1 MSPVTARARTTW
13 IVVAVVTALAAVAA
27 VAWYLTRPASAPQ
40 APPSGTP
47 SAPADPTP
55 SGTSPTPSTPPEDPL
70 AGWTL
75 EQKVG
80 QLFMVGVDVRDP
92 QQVSYDA
99 VSRLHVGNVFLAGR
113 SQAGTGPTADLVA
126 GFTALVSPETTN
138 GTPLFVA
145 TDQEGGKVQVLRGPG
160 FSQIPTATDQA
171 RLDPATLQADATTWG
186 AELAAAGVNLNL
198 APVMDLLPEGTAAQN
213 PPIGAF
219 QRSYGFTPDSVTSH
233 ANAFSAGMEASG
245 VDVTIK
251 HFPGLGRVTENT
263 DTDAGVTDDVT
274 TRDDAS
280 VAVFASGIE
289 AGAAFVMTSTAVYPQ
304 IDGTLPAAFSP
315 VVVDGMLRGDLG
327 FDGVVLTDD
336 VSAAQQV
343 QAWSPADRAV
353 LTIAAGGDM
362 VLASADPSV
371 VEPMVAAVVERAS
384 SDDAFAAQVD
394 AAVLRVLAAKE
405 RLR

>member
-1 MSPVTARARTTW
+1 MTARARTTW

-99 VSRLHVGNVFLAGR
+99 SRGCTWATCSSR
-113 SQAGTGPTADLVA
+113 AARRRTGPTADLVA

-213 PPIGAF
+213 PPIGLPAH
-219 QRSYGFTPDSVTSH
+219 YGTPTVLH
-233 ANAFSAGMEASG
+233 ANAFSAAWRRRRGRA
-245 VDVTIK
+245 IK

-304 IDGTLPAAFSP
+304 IDGTLPRPSRP
-315 VVVDGMLRGDLG
+315 SSWTGCSGDW
-327 FDGVVLTDD
+327 VRRRRPHRRRVR
-336 VSAAQQV
+336 AQQV
-343 QAWSPADRAV
+343 QAWSPRTA
-353 LTIAAGGDM
+353 
-362 VLASADPSV
+362 PS
-371 VEPMVAAVVERAS
+371 
-384 SDDAFAAQVD
+384 
-394 AAVLRVLAAKE
+394 
-405 RLR
+405 

>member
-1 MSPVTARARTTW
+1 MTPRARTVW
-13 IVVAVVTALAAVAA
+13 IVVALVSALAAVAA
-27 VAWYLTRPASAPQ
+27 VAWYLTRPAPAP
-40 APPSGTP
+40 S
-47 SAPADPTP
+47 PTP
-55 SGTSPTPSTPPEDPL
+55 SGAPTVAPDPSPTPTPPTPSTPPEDPL
-70 AGWTL
+70 AGWSL

-80 QLFMVGVDVRDP
+80 QLFMVGVDVSAP
-92 QQVSYDA
+92 QQTSYDA

-113 SQAGTGPTADLVA
+113 SQEGTGPTADLVA

-145 TDQEGGKVQVLRGPG
+145 TDQEGGYVQVLRGPG
-160 FSQIPTATDQA
+160 FSQIPTALDQTGLA
-171 RLDPATLQADATTWG
+171 PSALQADATTWG

-198 APVMDLLPEGTAAQN
+198 APVMDLVPEATAAQN
-213 PPIGAF
+213 PPIGYF
-219 QRSYGFTPDSVTSH
+219 QRSYGFTPDAVTSH

-251 HFPGLGRVTENT
+251 HFPGLGRVAENT

-274 TRDDAS
+274 TRDDPS

-289 AGAAFVMTSTAVYPQ
+289 AGAAFVMTSTAVYTQ
-304 IDGTLPAAFSP
+304 IDPSLPAAFSP
-315 VVVDGMLRGDLG
+315 VVVDGMLREDLG
-327 FDGVVLTDD
+327 FDGVVITDD

-343 QAWSPADRAV
+343 QAWSPAERAV
-353 LTIAAGGDM
+353 LTIEAGGDM
-362 VLASADPSV
+362 VLASADPGV

-384 SDDAFAAQVD
+384 TDPAFAAKVD
-394 AAVLRVLAAKE
+394 AAVQRVLAAKE